1 MAIEAMPLIFKHLGV
16 WLSTCAKTAV
26 RKCILMTDGNQMA
39 HAVIR
44 NALASGA
51 GRLMRGAWVVPEGS
65 SGPCAFFEDGPLKAY
80 VFEHS

>member
-1 MAIEAMPLIFKHLGV
+1 M
-16 WLSTCAKTAV
+16 AKTTV
-26 RKCILMTDGNQMA
+26 RECILMTDGNQMA
-39 HAVIR
+39 HAVIW

-65 SGPCAFFEDGPLKAY
+65 SGACAFFEDGPLKAY